1 MGFVSRRMP
10 CWDVGC
16 GSSDGVAVNEDG
28 SAKCFS
34 GNHAT
39 HGTTNSYVRNYEEAM
54 GGVAPTMRTTPSS
67 IPKRSNYSNDSDICL
82 SLIHI

>member
-1 MGFVSRRMP
+1 MAFIKKRQP

-16 GSSDGVAVNEDG
+16 GSSEGVAVNEDG

-39 HGTTNSYVRNYEEAM
+39 HGTTNCYVRSYEEAM
-54 GGVAPTMRTTPSS
+54 GGVAPSCREMKTHQ
-67 IPKRSNYSNDSDICL
+67 RSNYGEDQDI
-82 SLIHI
+82 SKAE